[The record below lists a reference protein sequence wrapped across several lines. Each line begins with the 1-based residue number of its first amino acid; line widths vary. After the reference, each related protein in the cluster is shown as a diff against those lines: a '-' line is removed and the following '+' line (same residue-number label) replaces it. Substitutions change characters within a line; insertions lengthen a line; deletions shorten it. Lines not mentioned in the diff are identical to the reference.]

1 MLLPK
6 HIDLHMH
13 STCSDGT
20 DEPLELLEKVRETG
34 LNMFSLTDHDATAG
48 CETILKNWQTALQR
62 AVMPVS
68 IFWPELSSHVRTSEG
83 NTIFS
88 DMGMI
93 RTQIRSAAWSRPDMS
108 CA

>member
-34 LNMFSLTDHDATAG
+34 LNMFSLTDHDATSG
-48 CETILKNWQTALQR
+48 
-62 AVMPVS
+62 
-68 IFWPELSSHVRTSEG
+68 
-83 NTIFS
+83 
-88 DMGMI
+88 
-93 RTQIRSAAWSRPDMS
+93 
-108 CA
+108 